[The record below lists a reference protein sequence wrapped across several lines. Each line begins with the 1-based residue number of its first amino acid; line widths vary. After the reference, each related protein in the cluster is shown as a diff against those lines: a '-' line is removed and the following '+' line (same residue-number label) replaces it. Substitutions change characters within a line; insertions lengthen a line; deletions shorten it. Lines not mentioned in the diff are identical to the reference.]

1 MDTIGATVSKDNA
14 FATAIGP
21 PSASM
26 SFVSASN
33 CAYAHILAM
42 RAMISEHEREGG
54 QPVADWN
61 NKVAGTATFISDFDA
76 NFCDLYQTLTSRY
89 TGNSHSNGIPTD
101 IASGVYYTR
110 VSTWVLEIIVYIV
123 EEIWESLIYFLF
135 GNTNHSSSSKNA
147 FYEFINRNIR
157 QHPVTGITSS
167 MAEACGQLTCVCEKA
182 KHTIGYTISNMPPSV
197 STCSNVGKS
206 ISSAGSG
213 TGAGTGAGTG
223 RRSNRNRN
231 TSKKMDISPVRLQ
244 TKEEAIKSTLESQ
257 KLFGCAH

>member
-1 MDTIGATVSKDNA
+1 
-14 FATAIGP
+14 
-21 PSASM
+21 
-26 SFVSASN
+26 
-33 CAYAHILAM
+33 
-42 RAMISEHEREGG
+42 
-54 QPVADWN
+54 
-61 NKVAGTATFISDFDA
+61 
-76 NFCDLYQTLTSRY
+76 
-89 TGNSHSNGIPTD
+89 
-101 IASGVYYTR
+101 
-110 VSTWVLEIIVYIV
+110 
-123 EEIWESLIYFLF
+123 
-135 GNTNHSSSSKNA
+135 
-147 FYEFINRNIR
+147 
-157 QHPVTGITSS
+157 

-257 KLFGCAH
+257 KLFGYAH